1 MCNADAAYRSLFS
14 ASIAIRDFTSANSSS
29 WNGCHIVSL
38 ALFRTSMGIIPR
50 DPEGLG
56 GGDSTVLVI

>member
-1 MCNADAAYRSLFS
+1 MAVARQRRNP
-14 ASIAIRDFTSANSSS
+14 
-29 WNGCHIVSL
+29 GVSR

-56 GGDSTVLVI
+56 GVDSMVLVI